1 MVKVDKEINS
11 QHFQF
16 LSSMIDLVGMHGT
29 MFLFAFNS
37 LVGALF
43 IIIFLPETKGK
54 SFDEIVDFLE
64 RWMKLDGVEGMNESH
79 VSFNLIKEISAVK
92 NLSKV
97 CFLFYFVTC

>member
-1 MVKVDKEINS
+1 MTILCMSFLWIFAFVAIKVRKKIMVKVDKEINS

-54 SFDEIVDFLE
+54 SFDEIVDLLE
-64 RWMKLDGVEGMNESH
+64 R
-79 VSFNLIKEISAVK
+79 
-92 NLSKV
+92 
-97 CFLFYFVTC
+97 